1 MTERTENHAVVLG
14 GGIAGLLAARVLA
27 DAYHEVTVV
36 DRDGFARGSE
46 PRPGAPEGR
55 HIHALLARGQQV
67 LEELFPGLTAE
78 LEACGAPVGD
88 VLGDA
93 RLLFGGHRL
102 ARAETGLIALS
113 ASRPLLEDRVRARV
127 RALRGVRFAPP
138 GDVVGLRPSPDR
150 RRVTGVRLLRRADG
164 SAEEALDAEL
174 VVDAT
179 GRDSRAPAWL
189 EALGFARPEE
199 ARVRVDVGYATRR
212 YRLPPDVLGGDL
224 ACVHGPAP
232 ARPRGGALARLEGGV
247 WMLTLFGMA
256 GDYPPTDPAGF
267 AAFAR
272 SLPFP
277 DLHDAVG
284 AAEPVDD
291 PVGFRFPADVRRR
304 YERLRR
310 FPQGFLVVG
319 DALCSFNP
327 IYGQGMTVAA
337 LQALALRHHLRPPR
351 HLDSGHGPGTRPV
364 LRALARVTDAPWELT
379 LGADLAVPGVEGRRT
394 PGRRLAG
401 AYVARLQAAGR
412 PRPGAGAGVRPRHRP
427 RRPAR
432 SAAAS
437 GHRPARPA
445 PRMARGSPGGAAGR
459 VRRRRRAPGVRN
471 IGTEAGARLA
481 LRRARRGRRPPP
493 CGSVPVAFLPDAQ
506 AAACGRCTGIPAR
519 APRERCFFPDDADR
533 IPSPLTRL
541 GPPMSAGA
549 PDQPIPPP
557 GISPV

>member
-1 MTERTENHAVVLG
+1 M
-14 GGIAGLLAARVLA
+14 
-27 DAYHEVTVV
+27 
-36 DRDGFARGSE
+36 
-46 PRPGAPEGR
+46 
-55 HIHALLARGQQV
+55 

-199 ARVRVDVGYATRR
+199 VRVRVDVGYATRR

-277 DLHDAVG
+277 DLHDAVW

-291 PVGFRFPADVRRR
+291 PVGFRFQADVRRR

-351 HLDSGHGPGTRPV
+351 PGHGPGTHPV

-401 AYVARLQAAGR
+401 AYVTRLQEAAAHDPALARAFVRVTGLVDPPEALMRPAIALRVLRPGRHAARQPERPGEPIAAAGD
-412 PRPGAGAGVRPRHRP
+412 GL
-427 RRPAR
+427 
-432 SAAAS
+432 
-437 GHRPARPA
+437 
-445 PRMARGSPGGAAGR
+445 R
-459 VRRRRRAPGVRN
+459 V
-471 IGTEAGARLA
+471 
-481 LRRARRGRRPPP
+481 
-493 CGSVPVAFLPDAQ
+493 
-506 AAACGRCTGIPAR
+506 
-519 APRERCFFPDDADR
+519 
-533 IPSPLTRL
+533 
-541 GPPMSAGA
+541 
-549 PDQPIPPP
+549 
-557 GISPV
+557 